1 MDKYIVYKR
10 KSSDSE
16 DKQVLSL
23 DSQDRAL
30 NESIPSYTSLNI
42 IDNHEESKS
51 AKAPGRPKFNA
62 MCERL
67 EQGEANYIICWQL
80 NRLARNPVDGGRII
94 WLVQNYGIKIITPSK
109 TYDSNDI
116 LLMYVEF
123 AMSNQ
128 FINDLRKSTTR
139 GLDDKLRA
147 GIAPILAPV
156 GYYNDVTKKQ
166 GLRDILED
174 IERFPLVRKMWDLL
188 LTGNYSVEKI
198 MDIANNQW
206 GFKQRTGNPLSRTK
220 TYEIFNSIFYTGK
233 YYEYRGK
240 IYDNGIHK
248 PMISIDEYE
257 KAQRLLGNRGKI
269 GLTKRIFSFTGFIKC
284 TCGSGITAHERY
296 RKICPKCHLK
306 YNAQSNNVCPKCQC
320 PAPEKTSYFCYY
332 HCTKKVDK
340 NCKQPYTTLKS
351 LNEQIDNILS
361 LLYVPQE
368 FVDWALE
375 ELQKSNVVELDN
387 RNVIEDNIQN
397 KLKQVNIELD
407 NLLKMYISVE
417 NKNKTLLSTNS
428 YISKKDELSK
438 EKGKIEELISGCSKK
453 QQDWMETAEKA
464 FDFVLYARKRFEIGT
479 KEVKRE
485 IASAFGLNLTLENR
499 LLRYDLKNEFAY
511 IKKASDMLKDPLN
524 KIEPV
529 KKIVAEGQTYYF
541 DSANPV
547 WGDRRDLNPQHSPP
561 QGDAL
566 PLSYDHQN
574 IIILSQKSIFELK

>member
-23 DSQDRAL
+23 DSQNRVL
-30 NESIPSYTSLNI
+30 SESISNYSSFNI
-42 IDNHEESKS
+42 VNNYSESKS
-51 AKAPGRPKFNA
+51 AKAPGRLKFNE
-62 MCERL
+62 MCEKL
-67 EQGEANYIICWQL
+67 ERKEADYIICWQL

-94 WLVQNYGIKIITPSK
+94 WLVQNYGIKIVTPSK
-109 TYDSNDI
+109 IYDVNDI
-116 LLMYVEF
+116 LLLYVEF

-128 FINDLRKSTTR
+128 FINDLRKNTMR
-139 GLDDKLRA
+139 GLEDKLRA
-147 GIAPILAPV
+147 GISPTLAPV
-156 GYYNDVTKKQ
+156 GYYNDTTKKQ

-174 IERFPLVRKMWDLL
+174 KERFLLVRKMWDLF
-188 LTGNYSVEKI
+188 LTGNYTPEKI

-206 GFKQRTGNPLSRTK
+206 SFKQRNGRPLSRTK
-220 TYEIFNSIFYTGK
+220 IYEIFSCIFYTGK
-233 YYEYRGK
+233 FYEYSGK
-240 IYDNGIHK
+240 VYDNGVQK

-269 GLTKRIFSFTGFIKC
+269 GITKRTFSFTGFIKC
-284 TCGSGITAHERY
+284 VCGSGITAHERY
-296 RKICPKCHLK
+296 RKICSKCHLK
-306 YNAQSNNVCPKCQC
+306 YNAQNNDVCPKCQC

-368 FVDWALE
+368 FVDWALG
-375 ELQKSNVVELDN
+375 ELQKSNKVELDN

-397 KLKQVNIELD
+397 GLKQVNAELD
-407 NLLKMYISVE
+407 NLLKMYISAE
-417 NKNKTLLSTNS
+417 NKNKTLLSTSS
-428 YISKKDELSK
+428 YIGKKEELSK
-438 EKGKIEELISGCSKK
+438 EKEKIKELILGCSKK

-464 FDFVLYARKRFEIGT
+464 FDFVLYARKRFETGT

-485 IASAFGLNLTLENR
+485 IASAFGLNLTLNNK

-511 IKKASDMLKDPLN
+511 IKKASDILKNPLN

-529 KKIVAEGQTYYF
+529 EKIVAESQTYYF
-541 DSANPV
+541 DSANPL
-547 WGDRRDLNPQHSPP
+547 WGD
-561 QGDAL
+561 
-566 PLSYDHQN
+566 
-574 IIILSQKSIFELK
+574 